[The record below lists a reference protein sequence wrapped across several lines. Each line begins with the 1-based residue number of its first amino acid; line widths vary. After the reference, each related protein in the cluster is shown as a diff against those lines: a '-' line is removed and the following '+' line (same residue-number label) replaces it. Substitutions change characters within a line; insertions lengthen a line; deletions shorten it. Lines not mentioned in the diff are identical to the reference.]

1 MWIDELKEE
10 KIKLGLERI
19 EKFIEEIGKPEYK
32 VIHVGG
38 TNGKGSVCQFIANI
52 LMEDGKKVGVY
63 TSPHLERVNERIVVN
78 SNEISDEELESYVY
92 LKKYNFTYFEALTAI
107 AIDYFQKKQVDY
119 AVFEVGLGGRL
130 DATNVLPACIT
141 VITNVAMEH
150 ENYLGDSIEKIAM
163 EKAGIIKD
171 APVITASKGKSLEII
186 KRVAKEKGVDLFVLG
201 ENFSYD
207 IIEKNRFL
215 IKANEQYEIESP
227 LQGKFQAENIA
238 IAIKCA
244 EILGIEK
251 EKIIK
256 GIKKAKWPGRME
268 KIENFLI
275 DGCHNPHAIKA
286 FVESLEDFSYDRL
299 IIIFGAMKDK
309 KIDKMI
315 ELLPKATYI
324 AAQCKAK
331 RATLAEKI
339 AEIGKKEGKKF
350 IIADSVKEAIKMAKK
365 MAGKNDLIC
374 IIGSLYL
381 AGEARKILREKYEA
395 IEGNSKR
402 NKEKMPRVLV
412 E

>member
-10 KIKLGLERI
+10 KIKLGLERMQ
-19 EKFIEEIGKPEYK
+19 KFIEEMGKPKYN

-78 SNEISDEELESYVY
+78 GDEIKNSEIESYSH

-130 DATNVLPACIT
+130 DATNVLQACIT
-141 VITNVAMEH
+141 IITNVAMEH
-150 ENYLGDSIEKIAM
+150 ENYLGNSIEKIAM

-171 APVITASKGKSLEII
+171 APVITASKGKALEVI
-186 KRVAKEKGVDLFVLG
+186 KGIAKEKGIDLFVSG
-201 ENFSYD
+201 RDFSYD
-207 IIEKNRFL
+207 IIEKNKFL
-215 IKANEQYEIESP
+215 IRADEEYKIKSP

-251 EKIIK
+251 EKIVK
-256 GIKKAKWPGRME
+256 GIEKTEWRGRME
-268 KIENFLI
+268 KIGNFLL

-286 FVESLEDFSYDRL
+286 FVDSLGDFSYNKL

-309 KIDKMI
+309 KVDKMI
-315 ELLPKATYI
+315 ELLPNATYI
-324 AAQCKAK
+324 ATQCKAE
-331 RATLAEKI
+331 RAMPAEKI
-339 AEIGKKEGKKF
+339 AEIGEKKEKRF
-350 IIADSVKEAIKMAKK
+350 NVAKDIEESLELARK

-381 AGEARKILREKYEA
+381 VGEARKILREQYEIA
-395 IEGNSKR
+395 
-402 NKEKMPRVLV
+402 
-412 E
+412 